1 MPYRLSRITIG
12 AMLAV
17 IIAAMLTACSQTP
30 TAQPQAQPTATIAAP
45 AVPPPIA
52 TPEPPPPRPTATTA
66 PPAPLPITPP
76 APTATTAPEPTPEPT
91 AAATTAEPAAEASGA
106 TAFVLDEGTIARYK
120 VEETL
125 ARTGF
130 TVATGETTEV
140 SGRIVFDADGGIVAD
155 DSSIVMQ
162 AGALKTDS
170 DRRDRYV
177 RERTLQTAQF
187 PEIIFR
193 PTSAE
198 GIPLPLTEAGGAAEF
213 TISGDLTI
221 RDQTRPVTWDVS
233 ADFGSNISGI
243 AVIDIT
249 FDEFG
254 MDKPSVAIVVSV
266 EDTIRLELE
275 FMGSIEQ
282 SAALNTDDADN
293 DENADEAAYG
303 HALGD
308 ADAPITV
315 MEFSDFQ

>member
-1 MPYRLSRITIG
+1 M
-12 AMLAV
+12 
-17 IIAAMLTACSQTP
+17 
-30 TAQPQAQPTATIAAP
+30 
-45 AVPPPIA
+45 
-52 TPEPPPPRPTATTA
+52 
-66 PPAPLPITPP
+66 
-76 APTATTAPEPTPEPT
+76 
-91 AAATTAEPAAEASGA
+91 
-106 TAFVLDEGTIARYK
+106 
-120 VEETL
+120 EETL

-140 SGRIVFDADGGIVAD
+140 SGRIVFDSDGGIVAE
-155 DSSIVMQ
+155 DSIITMQ

-198 GIPLPLTEAGGAAEF
+198 GIPLPLSEAGGAAEF

-233 ADFGSNISGI
+233 ADFGDGVSGI

-282 SAALNTDDADN
+282 SVALNTDDADEHADDLDS

>member
-17 IIAAMLTACSQTP
+17 IIAAILTACSQTP

-45 AVPPPIA
+45 AAPPPIA
-52 TPEPPPPRPTATTA
+52 TPEPPPPRPTATAA
-66 PPAPLPITPP
+66 PEPTP

-140 SGRIVFDADGGIVAD
+140 SGRIVFDAAGGIVAE

-198 GIPLPLTEAGGAAEF
+198 GIPLPLSEAGGAAEF

-282 SAALNTDDADN
+282 SAALNTDDAD
-293 DENADEAAYG
+293 DSDSDANADEAAYG